1 MADEATWPVT
11 ERSLVEIQIYS
22 VFAKYDLFESLI
34 TYKYEFWYNFDTV
47 LYQFLETGSSDWTN
61 IDQDQRLKFLGFILY
76 PLSFKLSSPCKW

>member
-11 ERSLVEIQIYS
+11 ERSLVEIQICS